1 MAVGE
6 EEKSLE
12 GDLWRAQELRRLVH
26 IYISSELER
35 RKREPAWAEGN
46 QEQAVIMVGP
56 ISHLEPGVLEEQNE
70 KEVYGGRGRG
80 NESRRKNRTHTIHR
94 HTYRWK

>member
-6 EEKSLE
+6 EDKSLE
-12 GDLWRAQELRRLVH
+12 GDLWRAQELRGLVH

-46 QEQAVIMVGP
+46 QEKTVIMVGP
-56 ISHLEPGVLEEQNE
+56 ISHLEPGVLEE
-70 KEVYGGRGRG
+70 
-80 NESRRKNRTHTIHR
+80 
-94 HTYRWK
+94 